1 MAPIWIGNRFDR
13 VYNTTRTTADLLFCV
28 QLPHESIIIT
38 QTWSRCSHSLVSD
51 DVDDDCGRC
60 PTGYPR
66 ICNHFPPPPPPV
78 SMSTSVIY
86 NGNWNESNDLVSSGL
101 LLLVASS
108 AVQHSLVRQT
118 AAIVFIFIQYLLLLL
133 LILMGFTCKTRFW

>member
-13 VYNTTRTTADLLFCV
+13 VYNTTRTAADLLFCV

-66 ICNHFPPPPPPV
+66 ICNHFPPPPPV